1 MTCPFVTDWN
11 IPQICIW
18 EIIAFYGGTALC
30 QQCLFLPVN
39 LISWTVNNSYSD
51 IAASSDS
58 FPILDSFP
66 RRWLLEWRQF
76 LDRARS
82 QTGYFLLM
90 LIFSLSWLFIMV
102 IKTNTFLNILIYLLY
117 IFSVHCSPLCSSL
130 LKQFFLAPTFQRI
143 STQSA
148 FFLIQLCFVTKWN
161 VYYSKD
167 LSSGLT
173 DKDWFIS
180 SLKLSALDFS
190 VVSFQ
195 DFAVFS
201 FFSDFL
207 TNTFP
212 LRISF
217 YNHSFWNE

>member
-1 MTCPFVTDWN
+1 MQHGPTVREHVFVLGSRSEPYRAFEYRFLVRQRVVDFSNYSKLYDSVYSTRLGKGTMTCPFVTDWN

-130 LKQFFLAPTFQRI
+130 LKQFFFSGANL
-143 STQSA
+143 
-148 FFLIQLCFVTKWN
+148 
-161 VYYSKD
+161 SKN
-167 LSSGLT
+167 
-173 DKDWFIS
+173 KH
-180 SLKLSALDFS
+180 S
-190 VVSFQ
+190 VCLF
-195 DFAVFS
+195 
-201 FFSDFL
+201 
-207 TNTFP
+207 
-212 LRISF
+212 
-217 YNHSFWNE
+217 